1 MTESANVFASL
12 GIDPGKLIWQIVNFG
27 ILLFVLSKVLY
38 KPILQ
43 KLDQRAKLIKDG
55 IKAANENIKKQEE
68 ADAQRQK
75 MLQDARKDV
84 EVLIAKAKKD
94 ALSAKD
100 EILAEAKK
108 EAAKLMDRKEK
119 EIEDKMA
126 ASEKA
131 LQSKVV
137 DLSVSVARKAL
148 EQYLDSSKQEELV
161 SKQLEQLA
169 KTKLK

>member
-55 IKAANENIKKQEE
+55 IKAANENIQKQEE

-119 EIEDKMA
+119 ETEDKMA

>member
-55 IKAANENIKKQEE
+55 IKAANENIQKQEE